1 MAYIYVIEN
10 TINNKKYVGKT
21 NFSIQKRFKEHLR
34 DSKKNRKEKRPLYN
48 AINKYGEENF
58 SIRVL
63 EEVSVELSAE
73 REKYWINFF
82 DSFNNGYNATIGG
95 DGKTYLDYNKILSLF
110 DNTLLSQREI
120 AHQCNCSIDSVK
132 NIVSQYRE
140 DIDWNKRLAS
150 RHIENSLGL
159 KGLKVRCIETGIE
172 FDSCTQAANWL
183 IKEGK
188 IKSQAYGRNNI
199 PKVCRK
205 KKKTLGSYHWEFV

>member
-140 DIDWNKRLAS
+140 DIDWNKGTGQ
-150 RHIENSLGL
+150 I
-159 KGLKVRCIETGIE
+159 KVGGETWSAKTNEQI
-172 FDSCTQAANWL
+172 D
-183 IKEGK
+183 
-188 IKSQAYGRNNI
+188 I
-199 PKVCRK
+199 PKDSEVEVVDIDGVK
-205 KKKTLGSYHWEFV
+205 AFVKPLKIASTK